1 MRLLQPNVKRR
12 PGITDF
18 SSIVLSDEG
27 DILAGSD
34 DPDIKYNQMIRSWKS
49 RLGLLYVQK
58 HSFFVDLQ
66 VIWLTVIAIV
76 SRSRALNGL
85 QHILKKLGADDQLLS
100 VARRQEPLRAY
111 PPPGSDEIV
120 TSRPG

>member
-58 HSFFVDLQ
+58 HTFFVDLQ

-76 SRSRALNGL
+76 SRSKALNG
-85 QHILKKLGADDQLLS
+85 
-100 VARRQEPLRAY
+100 QEMEKDREEKR
-111 PPPGSDEIV
+111 GNRNQE
-120 TSRPG
+120 RGNRK